1 MLEEKVASSLEFDKS
16 ITIVIPTLNEEQGV
30 AKVLEELHYLRLRNI
45 LVVDGYSSDRTVDI
59 AKQFGAR
66 VIYQHG
72 KGKTGAIKTAIQ
84 EISTPYLLVMDGD
97 FTYDA
102 SCISRLLHQTGSH
115 DEVIGTRIS
124 TADSMSRLHK
134 FGNKV
139 ISKIFNILM
148 NTNVSDVCSGMY
160 LLRTSS
166 AKDLHLE
173 TDGFD
178 VEAEIAAQIA
188 ASGSI
193 GEVPV
198 IYRKRV
204 GRQKLSTWKHGFRII
219 RTVFDLARSYNP
231 GVFYSMVGGF
241 LIIPASVMLFNSLID
256 WMFTGKIFSSWFFAG
271 ISTMLVAVQSLSVG
285 VLSLIMRR
293 TELRI
298 ARRLKKLTP
307 QGVST

>member
-1 MLEEKVASSLEFDKS
+1 M
-16 ITIVIPTLNEEQGV
+16 
-30 AKVLEELHYLRLRNI
+30 
-45 LVVDGYSSDRTVDI
+45 
-59 AKQFGAR
+59 
-66 VIYQHG
+66 
-72 KGKTGAIKTAIQ
+72 GKTGAIKTAIQ
-84 EISTPYLLVMDGD
+84 EVKTPYMLVMDGD

-102 SCISRLLHQTGSH
+102 SYISRFLQHTASH
-115 DEVIGTRIS
+115 DEIIGSRVS
-124 TADSMSRLHK
+124 TANSMSRLHK
-134 FGNKV
+134 LGNRM

-148 NTNVSDVCSGMY
+148 NTNISDVCSGMY
-160 LLRTSS
+160 LLRTGS

-193 GEVPV
+193 TEVPV
-198 IYRKRV
+198 IYRQRLGK
-204 GRQKLSTWKHGFRII
+204 QKLSTWRHGFTIVKTII
-219 RTVFDLARSYNP
+219 RLARSYNP

-241 LIIPASVMLFNSLID
+241 LIIPASLMLFNSLIE

-271 ISTMLVAVQSLSVG
+271 ISTLLVAVQSLSVG

-298 ARRLKKLTP
+298 ARRLKKLMP
-307 QGVST
+307 QGVSS

>member
-1 MLEEKVASSLEFDKS
+1 MLEEKTESSLEFDKN
-16 ITIVIPTLNEEQGV
+16 ITIVIPTLNEEQGI
-30 AKVLEELHYLRLRNI
+30 ARVLEELLYLRLKNI
-45 LVVDGYSSDRTVDI
+45 LVVDGYSSDRTVDV

-66 VIYQHG
+66 VVYQHG
-72 KGKTGAIKTAIQ
+72 TGKTGAIKTAIQ
-84 EISTPYLLVMDGD
+84 EINTSYMLVMDGD

-102 SCISRLLHQTGSH
+102 SCISRFLKQIGLH
-115 DEVIGTRIS
+115 DEVIGTRVS
-124 TADSMSRLHK
+124 TANSMSHLHK

-193 GEVPV
+193 TEVPV

-204 GRQKLSTWKHGFRII
+204 GKQKLSTWRHGSRIV
-219 RTVFDLARSYNP
+219 RTIFDLARSYNP

-241 LIIPASVMLFNSLID
+241 LIVPASLMLLNSFID
-256 WMFTGKIFSSWFFAG
+256 WVFTGSIFSSWFFAG
-271 ISTMLVAVQSLSVG
+271 ISTLLVAVQSLSVG

-298 ARRLKKLTP
+298 ARRLKTLMP
-307 QGVST
+307 QGGST